1 MTTTSTSTPPAVPIT
16 TRVETDKE
24 DWKHLLQTV
33 GMQAK
38 EHVLLRHRK
47 RASVL
52 VPLFLWPTPET
63 SQDKD
68 DNKDSTASPPPPA
81 QPELHVLLTQR
92 PWHLNSHPGEVCCP
106 GGRQDAQD
114 DGNDWTTAVREAWE
128 EVGLHA
134 RAVTPLCRLPAVESK
149 HGLCVTPMVGV
160 IDWNRQAHERQ
171 QKSPESAAAD
181 PNVQTKTTTI
191 TPTPPTVTNGRHDW
205 KNWVTA
211 SPDEVEAVFSVPLS
225 YFLESQGHLSEE
237 KYAVEWTGGQT
248 FWVRTYLYPK
258 DDKDNQNKK
267 DNDNKAE
274 PYRIWGL
281 TAHIVH
287 QVACLAYLGRLDE
300 TKDQDDTKDDNHNN
314 KTTES

>member
-1 MTTTSTSTPPAVPIT
+1 
-16 TRVETDKE
+16 
-24 DWKHLLQTV
+24 
-33 GMQAK
+33 MQAK
-38 EHVLLRHRK
+38 EHVLLRDRK

-52 VPLFLWPTPET
+52 VPLFVWPTPET
-63 SQDKD
+63 TSTNDKD
-68 DNKDSTASPPPPA
+68 DDTTAVPP

-106 GGRQDAQD
+106 GSRQDAQD

-134 RAVTPLCRLPAVESK
+134 PAITPLCRLPAVESK
-149 HGLCVTPMVGV
+149 HGLCVTPMVGL
-160 IDWNRQAHERQ
+160 IDWTRQAHEQEQ

-191 TPTPPTVTNGRHDW
+191 TPTPPTVTNGRQDW

-225 YFLESQGHLSEE
+225 YFLESQGHLAEE

-248 FWVRTYLYPK
+248 FWVRTYLYPNNK
-258 DDKDNQNKK
+258 DNIDNKKDNQNKDHNNTDN

-300 TKDQDDTKDDNHNN
+300 TKDQDDTQDDLDTDNH
-314 KTTES
+314 KGTTEEP